1 MAAFGRQLAL
11 TRTSGVCQI
20 ATGSPVAP
28 GPTFRVWDFGNNRW
42 LRRTLRAARIGALS
56 VSIFGVGYSTGASD
70 VLADPTE
77 FRRKKALSLLKNIH
91 AFDAE
96 GKARLCEETSEE
108 VQAVRRVLPRVLKA
122 ARAQVG
128 ILQEEIQDAIKQ
140 QGEASYT
147 QQQDLDSLKRARKR
161 LESWSDDGFLLADVN
176 TPNAF
181 VTPML
186 PRTIFVHRGIFRIH
200 RLAEPEALH
209 AGAEVFVLQDG
220 WKKAK
225 LVSESQ
231 EQWSALLGDSL
242 GEDSETITVKKEDVR
257 ILQTRNLV
265 ENDEQLAMLLSHELA
280 HAVHD
285 HGYESLNILT
295 TAYSLELVL
304 LSVLDPT
311 GMLEFLLE
319 IAAGAI
325 ARYAFV
331 LPLGR
336 CDKMEADATGL
347 KICALAGYDPRLATK
362 FLDRFALFEGYT
374 GPTWTSTHP
383 ATEARIK
390 ALKDAE
396 ADAVERFQQHKEKQ
410 AP

>member
-1 MAAFGRQLAL
+1 MLEQRFSSCRMVGKRP
-11 TRTSGVCQI
+11 S
-20 ATGSPVAP
+20 
-28 GPTFRVWDFGNNRW
+28 
-42 LRRTLRAARIGALS
+42 LS
-56 VSIFGVGYSTGASD
+56 
-70 VLADPTE
+70 
-77 FRRKKALSLLKNIH
+77 
-91 AFDAE
+91 
-96 GKARLCEETSEE
+96 
-108 VQAVRRVLPRVLKA
+108 PRVRNNGQLSWE
-122 ARAQVG
+122 
-128 ILQEEIQDAIKQ
+128 ILWE
-140 QGEASYT
+140 
-147 QQQDLDSLKRARKR
+147 
-161 LESWSDDGFLLADVN
+161 
-176 TPNAF
+176 
-181 VTPML
+181 
-186 PRTIFVHRGIFRIH
+186 RI
-200 RLAEPEALH
+200 
-209 AGAEVFVLQDG
+209 
-220 WKKAK
+220 
-225 LVSESQ
+225 
-231 EQWSALLGDSL
+231 
-242 GEDSETITVKKEDVR
+242 ETITVKKEDVR

-285 HGYESLNILT
+285 HGYESLSILT

-336 CDKMEADATGL
+336 CDEMEADATGL

-396 ADAVERFQQHKEKQ
+396 GDAVERFQQHKEKQ